1 MVPARTSR
9 SGHALCMLTLAL
21 LTISDASLGQGAG
34 IVLPGQIERQLRS
47 LPQPRAIGAVPAA
60 TDEVPRQAVPSGAEA
75 IRFTL
80 TAIDVADALT
90 LSSTEIA
97 RHTARYLNREISL
110 ADLYRLADELS
121 AVYRDND
128 YLLSQIIVPAQEIVN
143 GRVRLQAVE
152 GYIDA
157 VTVTGESIDGSDL
170 VMRYADRIRRQRPLT
185 NATLEHYMLLIND
198 LPGVFATATLSPS
211 PGRFGAADLT
221 IELAQRQIDAGIDFD
236 NRGGKVLGNERV
248 LADAGVANLFG
259 RHDNSSIRTV
269 LSRGGG
275 LRYVALR
282 HDQPVG
288 AGGGRIGVGFS
299 DTRARP
305 QEQSFVP
312 LDLETRSQQV
322 ELGYSYPL
330 QRSRAENRYLRATL
344 TAFDGEEHVFGIKDR
359 EDQLRSLRLGLTWD
373 VVGNHNETW
382 IVDAEASFGL
392 DILGASDN
400 DDPLLTRPAGQV
412 DYRKIELFAARL
424 QDLSRHWSVLTALSG
439 QYAFD
444 PLLSSELYAF
454 GGESFG
460 RGYDPSEL
468 VGDHGLAGKLELRYA
483 ALWALQR
490 TIPLQTYGFYDI
502 GKVWTH
508 NEAPVS
514 FDASAASTG
523 IGARLVFGDL
533 VNGFIEL
540 SKPLTRESVAEGDKD
555 VRLYAGISIRL

>member
-1 MVPARTSR
+1 
-9 SGHALCMLTLAL
+9 LAL
-21 LTISDASLGQGAG
+21 VTASAAGLGQGAG

-47 LPQPRAIGAVPAA
+47 LPQPRGIGAVPGA
-60 TDEVPRQAVPSGAEA
+60 TDELPQQVIPSGADA

-80 TAIDVADALT
+80 NAIDVADALA
-90 LSSTEIA
+90 LSSSDIA
-97 RHTARYLNREISL
+97 RRTAPYLNREISL

-121 AVYRDND
+121 AVYREND
-128 YLLSQIIVPAQEIVN
+128 YLLAQVIVPAQEIID

-157 VTVTGESIDGSDL
+157 VRVTGESVGDDDL
-170 VMRYADRIRRQRPLT
+170 VIRYADRIRRQRPLT

-211 PGRFGAADLT
+211 PDRFGAADLT
-221 IELAQRQIDAGIDFD
+221 IDLARRQFDAGIDFD
-236 NRGGKVLGNERV
+236 NRGGKVLGNARV
-248 LADAGVANLFG
+248 LADAGIANLFG
-259 RHDNSSIRTV
+259 RHDNSSVRTV
-269 LSRGGG
+269 LSPGGE
-275 LRYVALR
+275 LRYIALR

-288 AGGGRIGVGFS
+288 AEGGRIGIGYS

-305 QEQSFVP
+305 EEQSFIP
-312 LDLETRSQQV
+312 LKLETRSQQV

-330 QRSRAENRYLRATL
+330 KRSRAENRYLRATL
-344 TAFDGEEHVFGIKDR
+344 TAFDGREYVFGVKDR
-359 EDQLRSLRLGLTWD
+359 EDRLRSLRLGLTWD
-373 VVGNHNETW
+373 LVGNHNETW

-400 DDPLLTRPAGQV
+400 GDPLLTRPAGQV
-412 DYRKIELFAARL
+412 DYRKVELFTARL
-424 QDLSRHWSVLTALSG
+424 QDLSRHWSVLAALNG

-444 PLLSSELYAF
+444 PLLSSELFAF

-483 ALWALQR
+483 ALWELPR
-490 TIPLQTYGFYDI
+490 TIPLQAYGFYDI
-502 GKVWTH
+502 GRVWAH
-508 NEAPVS
+508 REAPLQ
-514 FDASAASTG
+514 FDASAASAGLGT
-523 IGARLVFGDL
+523 RLVFGGQ

-540 SKPLTRESVAEGDKD
+540 SKPLTRDLAAEGNRDL
-555 VRLYAGISIRL
+555 RLYAGISIRL